1 MQYLI
6 NKCLI
11 LKNRKYKLQCLC
23 APKVNITMEK
33 KMSRS
38 NLKILIVLSIVVLS
52 IFHCS
57 GTNKI
62 KEKKLPFSDELQK
75 ALNEGLE
82 TTNGTGV
89 SASVIVQD
97 QGTWIGTG
105 GFSEP
110 NKSNRITSDMAFVIA
125 SIGKNFMA
133 ALTLKIVE
141 DGILSLN
148 DPLTGWLPE
157 YKHIDPGITIRQLL
171 NHTSGIFDFVKH
183 RNSPFQKSYNEIQ
196 HTKEWTSNEILTT
209 LLEEPYFSP
218 GNGWQYSSTNYVLL
232 KMILEKAA
240 KKRVSD
246 LLKDRFLKP
255 LELNRTLPVQE
266 GTKIP
271 VGYKL
276 VHRWCDA
283 NGDGLEDDVT
293 LYPQNWMYTIVPHL
307 IYSTAHDLSKWSQA
321 LFQGRIIKQSL
332 IDEMIEFYRPAPE
345 AVYSGYGLGLGEIQS
360 QFFNGEKAW
369 GHVGKDFGC
378 LACMLY
384 FPNHSVS
391 VSVLTNDNN
400 EECIIYITSKLWSVI
415 QEHLQTS

>member
-1 MQYLI
+1 
-6 NKCLI
+6 
-11 LKNRKYKLQCLC
+11 
-23 APKVNITMEK
+23 MET
-33 KMSRS
+33 KMSRT
-38 NLKILIVLSIVVLS
+38 NLVILIVIGLFVLS
-52 IFHCS
+52 TYNCS
-57 GTNKI
+57 GANEI
-62 KEKKLPFSDELQK
+62 KEKKLQFSDELQK
-75 ALNEGLE
+75 TLNEGLE

-105 GFSEP
+105 GFLSP
-110 NKSNRITSDMAFVIA
+110 DTSDRITSDMAFIIA
-125 SIGKNFMA
+125 SIGKNFIA
-133 ALTLKIVE
+133 VLTLKMVE

-148 DPLTGWLPE
+148 DPLKDWLPE
-157 YKHIDPGITIRQLL
+157 YRHIDPGITIRQLL

-183 RNSPFQKSYNEIQ
+183 RNSPFQKSFHEIQ
-196 HTKEWTSNEILTT
+196 HIREWTSNEILTT

-240 KKRVSD
+240 KKKVSD

-255 LELNRTLPVQE
+255 LDLNSTLPVQE

-276 VHRWCDA
+276 APRWYDA
-283 NGDGLEDDVT
+283 NGDGLEDDVN
-293 LYPQNWMYTIVPHL
+293 LYPQIWMVTIVPHL

-332 IDEMIEFYRPAPE
+332 IDEMTEFYRPAPE
-345 AVYSGYGLGLGEIQS
+345 AIYSGYGLGLGEIQD
-360 QFFNGEKAW
+360 QLFNGEKAW

-378 LACMLY
+378 LACMVY

-415 QEHLQTS
+415 QEHLAN